1 MRVSSSTTTTTTTTS
16 TIDTTNPLPT
26 TTSQGLIMCIC
37 MYARINNELYASNW
51 TCKPLVE
58 LITTC

>member
-1 MRVSSSTTTTTTTTS
+1 MRVSSSTTTTTTTS
-16 TIDTTNPLPT
+16 TINITNPLPT
-26 TTSQGLIMCIC
+26 ITSQGLIMCIC
-37 MYARINNELYASNW
+37 MYARINNILYTSNW